1 MIRLRTS
8 VLVNNFRAGKMMLQT
23 ATVDIKNSL
32 EISLM
37 FRLAWRKRK
46 VACCQLD
53 DAL

>member
-8 VLVNNFRAGKMMLQT
+8 VLVNNFMAGKMMLQA
-23 ATVDIKNSL
+23 ATVDIKNFL

-37 FRLAWRKRK
+37 FKLAWRKPK
-46 VACCQLD
+46 VACQLD